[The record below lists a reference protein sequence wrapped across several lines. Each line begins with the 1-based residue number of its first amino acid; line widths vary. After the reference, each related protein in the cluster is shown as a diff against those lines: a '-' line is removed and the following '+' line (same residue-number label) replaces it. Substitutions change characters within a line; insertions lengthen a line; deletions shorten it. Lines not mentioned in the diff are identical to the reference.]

1 MSYKKTLLFASLF
14 FAETILFTG
23 MTRAQENKEVF
34 KGTFFK
40 AGNSIKID
48 QEIDGDVIVA
58 AQELIINSKIHGD
71 VLAVA
76 ENMEINGEVDGDV
89 RVMARNLV
97 INGKIGK
104 NTNIFA
110 IDAKIGKD
118 AVLGND
124 LLLSSQSFMSQG
136 IIQGDMNGIMR
147 DGQIGNT
154 VNGNIDLKL
163 DDGKLVIS
171 PQTKVGGHL
180 NYTAKQDADIGD
192 GVSAEGGVK
201 KIEPKAVPKSS
212 INYFGKIVALFGMI
226 ALGMAVLIIDKK
238 NTMRAVDEIIK
249 HPNKSVLYGLL
260 YFIIVPVIAIILVFT
275 LIGVPIALILL
286 ALYFILLYAAQV
298 FSGIAIGKMILK
310 SKKEIW
316 SMVFGMTVLIIFTSL
331 PFIGPAFKLIAIFIG
346 AGAIVNTKKNI
357 LKEQNG

>member
-1 MSYKKTLLFASLF
+1 MSKKFLIFTLLFLTAGLLL
-14 FAETILFTG
+14 AEITS
-23 MTRAQENKEVF
+23 AQENKEVF

-58 AQELIINSKIHGD
+58 AQELIINSKIRGD

-118 AVLGND
+118 AVLEKD
-124 LLLSSQSFMSQG
+124 LLISSQLFKSEA
-136 IIQGDMNGIMR
+136 IIKGDIKGAM
-147 DGQIGNT
+147 QAAELGNT
-154 VNGNIDLKL
+154 INGNIDIKL
-163 DDGKLVIS
+163 NDGKLIVY
-171 PQTKVGGHL
+171 PETKVGGHL